1 MEKKP
6 INLLAPKPA
15 TQASAPALNQGQPQS
30 GGLRVLADSFV
41 TLHFKISLADA
52 DGVVA
57 DTFEGQPATLQLG
70 TGQFS
75 QPLEHCLIG
84 VAEGESIDVVVEPDG
99 AYGIRNPELVQ
110 VILRSDAFAPILRS
124 SALVLGMAGT
134 AVEQAVGLG
143 KPVVQ
148 IPGRGPQ
155 FTYAFAEAQMRLLG
169 PVVYTVGQGPAG
181 EREWQQAATLIQ
193 QLLADPELPARC
205 AAVGLER
212 VGAPGGS
219 RGIAAA
225 VLEALRA

>member
-84 VAEGESIDVVVEPDG
+84 VAEGESIDVVVEPDS

-110 VILRSDAFAPILRS
+110 VILRTVLDEHGEPGAEWVPGDVVEFPAPNGGTPGS
-124 SALVLGMAGT
+124 SRTSTRLALCSISIIHSRVSAC
-134 AVEQAVGLG
+134 ACR
-143 KPVVQ
+143 
-148 IPGRGPQ
+148 PG
-155 FTYAFAEAQMRLLG
+155 
-169 PVVYTVGQGPAG
+169 
-181 EREWQQAATLIQ
+181 
-193 QLLADPELPARC
+193 
-205 AAVGLER
+205 
-212 VGAPGGS
+212 
-219 RGIAAA
+219 
-225 VLEALRA
+225 